1 MGDGYPRRQ
10 PAHSGGLENSLGAVC
25 KHQLAV
31 MDSRRRLD
39 RLWSSARYAAR
50 VLRLDLSCPSE
61 RWHPEAPDCGGCEG
75 LARHESGCLTGRSS
89 HRHHFGRLRAVVLP
103 RTHSRLVCRTPDPRP
118 PRAPVYARG
127 RQGSGV
133 VAGRR
138 APRLCRVRR
147 GRVRKVRA
155 PRRRPRRITPST
167 DHQLG
172 ARSRGSRMVS
182 RRQLDCI
189 RQEDRPLPGTARR
202 IRADPRGWDESR
214 RHGPGLASANVDQA
228 AAISA
233 ARSATTRSSGGG
245 LRR

>member
-1 MGDGYPRRQ
+1 
-10 PAHSGGLENSLGAVC
+10 
-25 KHQLAV
+25 

-103 RTHSRLVCRTPDPRP
+103 RTHSHLVCRTPDPRP
-118 PRAPVYARG
+118 PTAPVHARG

-138 APRLCRVRR
+138 APRLCRLRR
-147 GRVRKVRA
+147 GRVRKVALHVVDRDGSHL
-155 PRRRPRRITPST
+155 RRITSWAL
-167 DHQLG
+167 DLG
-172 ARSRGSRMVS
+172 DPAWSPDGNSIAFDKRTGLFLVRPDGSELTRVA
-182 RRQLDCI
+182 
-189 RQEDRPLPGTARR
+189 GT
-202 IRADPRGWDESR
+202 ESR

-228 AAISA
+228 AAISE